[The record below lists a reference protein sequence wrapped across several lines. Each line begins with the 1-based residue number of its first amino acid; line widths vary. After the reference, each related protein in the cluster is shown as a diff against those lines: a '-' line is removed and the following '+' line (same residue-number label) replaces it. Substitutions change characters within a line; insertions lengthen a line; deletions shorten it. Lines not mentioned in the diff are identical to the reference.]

1 MRLPQETTARLALN
15 EHLKQTRKK
24 RGRPKTTWLK
34 TITDD
39 LKQAGIFLTI
49 ENREETINIL
59 EDITKDRKEWRE
71 LMKTLM
77 L

>member
-1 MRLPQETTARLALN
+1 MRLPPETTARLALN
-15 EHLKQTRKK
+15 EHLKPTRKK
-24 RGRPKTTWLK
+24 RGRTKTTWLK
-34 TITDD
+34 TISDD

-49 ENREETINIL
+49 EKREETINIL

-71 LMKTLM
+71 LTEKLM